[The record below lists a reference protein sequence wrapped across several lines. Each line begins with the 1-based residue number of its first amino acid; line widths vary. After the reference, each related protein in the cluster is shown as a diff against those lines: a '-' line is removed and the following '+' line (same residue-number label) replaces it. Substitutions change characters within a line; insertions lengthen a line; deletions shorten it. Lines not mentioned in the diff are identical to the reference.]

1 VSNSS
6 PEPQREN
13 APILQIEG
21 LCVSYRSYATAP
33 LIALRGID
41 LSIARGEI
49 VGMVGESGAGKT
61 TLARSIMGMVPPP
74 GTIDAGRVRFDGRD
88 LTGLARE
95 QLRMLRG
102 RELAMV
108 VPNPRGELNPLQRV
122 GRQVAQVA
130 QIHLGLSKAHAK
142 HAALEIF
149 KAVSIPDP
157 ERRYRAYPHE
167 LSGGMAQ
174 RVVIAMALVC
184 SPKFV
189 ISDDATSGL
198 DVTVQAQILE
208 LLRTLVREKN
218 SAMLYITRDVGVA
231 AHFCDRIAILYEGEI
246 VEVADKR
253 VLFADPKHPYTNMLM
268 AAFAQNPKLRRQWHL
283 NGSGRSAGAGW
294 PESRCSYAARC
305 VKAQPRCVEAHPE
318 LRELRPDRFVRC
330 LYPVER

>member
-1 VSNSS
+1 VSNSG
-6 PEPQREN
+6 PEPKREN

-33 LIALRGID
+33 LIALRCID

-74 GTIDAGRVRFDGRD
+74 GTIDSGRVRFDGRD
-88 LTGLARE
+88 ITGLARE

-108 VPNPRGELNPLQRV
+108 VPNPRGELNPLERV
-122 GRQVAQVA
+122 GRQVAKIAQV
-130 QIHLGLSKAHAK
+130 HLGLSKTQAK

-218 SAMLYITRDVGVA
+218 SAMLYITRDIGVA

-246 VEVADKR
+246 LEVADKS

-268 AAFAQNPKLRRQWHL
+268 AAFAQNPELRRQWHR
-283 NGSGRSAGAGW
+283 SGPGRGAGAGW
-294 PESRCSYAARC
+294 PESRCSYAPRC

>member
-1 VSNSS
+1 VSNSG
-6 PEPQREN
+6 PEPQRQN

-21 LCVSYRSYATAP
+21 LCVSYRSYSTAP

-88 LTGLARE
+88 ITGLARE

-108 VPNPRGELNPLQRV
+108 VPNPRGELNPLERV

-130 QIHLGLSKAHAK
+130 QVHLGLSKAHAK

-208 LLRTLVREKN
+208 LLRTLVHEKN

-246 VEVADKR
+246 VEVADKS

-268 AAFAQNPKLRRQWHL
+268 AAFAQNPELRRQWHR
-283 NGSGRSAGAGW
+283 NGPGRSAGAGW
-294 PESRCSYAARC
+294 PESRCSYAPRC
-305 VKAQPRCVEAHPE
+305 VKAQPRCIEAHPE

>member
-1 VSNSS
+1 VSNSG
-6 PEPQREN
+6 PEPQRQN

-21 LCVSYRSYATAP
+21 LWVSYRSYSTAP

-74 GTIDAGRVRFDGRD
+74 GTIDAGRVRFDGSD
-88 LTGLARE
+88 ITSFARE

-102 RELAMV
+102 RKLAMV
-108 VPNPRGELNPLQRV
+108 VPNPRGELNPLERV

-130 QIHLGLSKAHAK
+130 QVHLGLSKTHAK

-174 RVVIAMALVC
+174 RVVIAMALIC

-198 DVTVQAQILE
+198 DVTVQAQILK
-208 LLRTLVREKN
+208 LLRTLVHEKN
-218 SAMLYITRDVGVA
+218 SAMLYITRDMGVA

-246 VEVADKR
+246 VEVADKS

-268 AAFAQNPKLRRQWHL
+268 AAFAQNPELRRQWHR
-283 NGSGRSAGAGW
+283 NGPGERAGAGS
-294 PESRCSYAARC
+294 PENRCSYAPRC
-305 VKAQPRCVEAHPE
+305 VKAQLRCVEAHPE